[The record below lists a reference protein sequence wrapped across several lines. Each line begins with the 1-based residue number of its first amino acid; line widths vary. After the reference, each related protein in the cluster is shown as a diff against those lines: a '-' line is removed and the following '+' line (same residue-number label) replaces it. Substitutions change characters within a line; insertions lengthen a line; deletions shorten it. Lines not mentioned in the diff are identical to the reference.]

1 MYSNILFF
9 PAGAGVP
16 EVNLAVQNEG
26 NQNLPVFIPDQ
37 VVGEYGGEYEAAL
50 AGPGGDLPPVF
61 GLFDIDYQI
70 VHIRDLLER
79 EDSDDSSVWSDRS
92 DQSSVSEYESTSESE
107 EEEEDD
113 EGEDVRPD
121 SPLDQEFQPDDFW
134 QGWRQVDTSAVVS
147 PLVQA
152 GLPSAGPLVSTHSP
166 AGPAV
171 PDDDSR
177 VRSDW
182 TDLSLDS
189 GYGSMSESE
198 EEEEDEDSSVW
209 SDWTDLSSVFG
220 YWSMSESESE
230 EEDDEGED
238 VRPDSPLDQEFPP
251 DDFWQGWRQVDP
263 SVVVS
268 PLPSPTH
275 SPAGPAVPADPPVSA
290 GPVGEEPTP
299 STSGLGSSTKRSRE
313 ESPAAQQSAKRQR
326 RDNGDVDHQQPS
338 TSSGLCPF
346 PVRGYWPAPYE
357 GSDSEDSDSD

>member
-107 EEEEDD
+107 EEEED
-113 EGEDVRPD
+113 
-121 SPLDQEFQPDDFW
+121 
-134 QGWRQVDTSAVVS
+134 
-147 PLVQA
+147 
-152 GLPSAGPLVSTHSP
+152 
-166 AGPAV
+166 
-171 PDDDSR
+171 
-177 VRSDW
+177 
-182 TDLSLDS
+182 
-189 GYGSMSESE
+189 
-198 EEEEDEDSSVW
+198 EDSSVW

-230 EEDDEGED
+230 EGDDEGED

-268 PLPSPTH
+268 PLPSPSH
-275 SPAGPAVPADPPVSA
+275 SPAGSAVPADPPVSA

-299 STSGLGSSTKRSRE
+299 SISGLGSSKKRSRE